1 MQQLIVSATNVV
13 LAEGLGDMSLR
24 SIAARIGTSHR
35 MLIYYFKSADAF
47 WEMVLREIRHREQ
60 ASRRDL
66 AAEQQGMA
74 ANTEKAWE
82 RFSSEN
88 YISIIQLQFEL
99 YPKAIRDREKYKE
112 FLDDVVSTW
121 LVSLELQFIR
131 ELGLDPSE
139 AAVRARI
146 HLATIRGLL
155 LDFLVTQD
163 RKQTTSALKYFAN
176 LITLPSLTVPD
187 SKQPQP

>member
-1 MQQLIVSATNVV
+1 
-13 LAEGLGDMSLR
+13 MSLR

-60 ASRRDL
+60 ASRQDL
-66 AAEQQGMA
+66 ASEQQGMA

-82 RFSSEN
+82 RFSSDN
-88 YISIIQLQFEL
+88 YIPIIQLQFEL
-99 YPKAIRDREKYKE
+99 YPKAMRDREKYRE

-121 LVSLELQFIR
+121 VSSLERQFTR
-131 ELGLDPSE
+131 ELSLDQSE

-155 LDFLVTQD
+155 LDLLVTQD
-163 RKQTTSALKYFAN
+163 REQTTKALKYFAS
-176 LITLPSLTVPD
+176 LITLPSLSVVNTDNVLPPKD
-187 SKQPQP
+187 RSDLGA